1 MKERIFLLEADFLKA
16 IAHPTRIQILEQL
29 RNGEKC
35 VCEFIEELDI
45 EQSNISQHLSVLR
58 KQGIVTY
65 RKDGLKAMY
74 QVNYQEI
81 YTILDK
87 VKDILLSQ
95 VETTVSLLKN
105 RDRGGE

>member
-65 RKDGLKAMY
+65 RKEGLKAMY

-81 YTILDK
+81 YIILDK